1 MQLILANVDVFV
13 RRVLRVRKFKRTRI
27 ISRWASRTQTTW
39 TTWKPRSWQKYL
51 MANQRTVK
59 FLRSLSLKW
68 FLPTFPFPGEIT
80 FVDSK
85 YDPISGES
93 YGIPKKCTTLWQ
105 YQSWKGIFLL
115 PNEVLPLTEWPQ
127 GHLRNKLDSVGN
139 NPPPSIYFCLKLS
152 IESISGSVVP
162 SAMFRCVKWLPWFQV
177 STLIF
182 LGCST

>member
-1 MQLILANVDVFV
+1 MG
-13 RRVLRVRKFKRTRI
+13 
-27 ISRWASRTQTTW
+27 
-39 TTWKPRSWQKYL
+39 
-51 MANQRTVK
+51 NQRTVK
-59 FLRSLSLKW
+59 FFRSLSLKW

-127 GHLRNKLDSVGN
+127 GHHRNKLDSVGN
-139 NPPPSIYFCLKLS
+139 KPTPPTFIFVWSCQLNQCLGLLCLRQCFVVSNDCHDFKSQPWSSLAAVHKLATGWLWCPGKNENS
-152 IESISGSVVP
+152 LKCRLSFVFFTTLKIIQVIFGCFQ
-162 SAMFRCVKWLPWFQV
+162 ACCFARMMF
-177 STLIF
+177 
-182 LGCST
+182 